1 MSDSANLS
9 DSLAAAVERG
19 DLLPSSA
26 DNIDKLLRS
35 PIPLYREAI
44 GQLADAGEWG
54 ELNDRFYKQLAFGT
68 GGLRG
73 RTIGRVVSDAERG
86 TPNAEERPE
95 HPCVGTN
102 TLNFYNLS
110 RATQGLINYV
120 KSVRATEGLS
130 GNPSLALA
138 TDTRHFNTDFASF
151 VAKVATENGCDV
163 FLFSEPRSTPELSYV
178 VRHLGLSTGIVL
190 TASHNP
196 PHDNGYKAYW
206 SDGAQ
211 MVEPHAGG
219 VIAEVEKI
227 ADDQYQAL
235 PADQQGALT
244 ILGEEIDDA
253 YMDKLETILL
263 DPQMVHSAN
272 DLKIVFT
279 NIHGTGGKIVPQML
293 RRLGFDC
300 STVTE
305 QDIEDGRFPT
315 VESPNPEN
323 APALAMAIDQAK
335 ATGSDIVIGTDPD
348 ADRMGV
354 AARNASGEL
363 QLLTGNQIG
372 SLIAWYR
379 IDTLFRQGVLT
390 DANKQN
396 ATLIKTFVTT
406 ELQRAIAERYGIGC
420 IDTLTGFKYIGQK
433 LNKYEAQIP
442 AAERENYRQ
451 LSEAQTRD
459 LRLEHSKFF
468 VFGGEESYGYLGSD
482 FLRDKDANGAAVM
495 FGELAAY
502 AKSNGLTLPE
512 LLDRVYCEYG
522 YFIEELHSLVLEGA
536 EGAAQIARLAKSY
549 SSHPPTEVDGSAVS
563 GVRDFATQEIID
575 PEGDRI
581 PTEKM
586 LIVELEGGRSF
597 AVRPSG
603 TEPKIKYYLF
613 GQQRP
618 AEGANFSDRELDR
631 IKTEVAESL
640 TTLWAWLDADIKNR
654 LG

>member
-9 DSLAAAVERG
+9 DTLASAVERG
-19 DLLPSSA
+19 DLLQSSA
-26 DNIDKLLRS
+26 DNIDKLLQS
-35 PIPLYREAI
+35 PNPLYREAVS
-44 GQLADAGEWG
+44 QLADAGEWA
-54 ELNDRFYKQLAFGT
+54 ELNDRFYKKLAFGT

-73 RTIGRVVSDAERG
+73 RTIGKVVSKAELG
-86 TPNAEERPE
+86 TPNDQGRPE

-120 KSVRATEGLS
+120 KASRAEEGLE
-130 GNPSLALA
+130 GKPSLALA
-138 TDTRHFNTDFASF
+138 TDTRHFNTEFANF

-163 FLFSEPRSTPELSYV
+163 FLFSEPRSTPELSFV
-178 VRHLGLSTGIVL
+178 IRHLGLSTGIVL

-206 SDGAQ
+206 NDGAQ

-235 PADQQGALT
+235 PGDQRGKLT
-244 ILGEEIDDA
+244 VMGEEIDTA
-253 YMDKLETILL
+253 YMDKLETLLL
-263 DPQMVHSAN
+263 DPEMVKSAN

-300 STVTE
+300 STVAE

-335 ATGSDIVIGTDPD
+335 ATDSDIVIGTDPD

-354 AARNASGEL
+354 AVRDADGGL

-372 SLIAWYR
+372 SLIGWYR
-379 IDTLFRQGVLT
+379 VDTLFRQGILT

-396 ATLIKTFVTT
+396 AILIKTFVTT

-420 IDTLTGFKYIGQK
+420 IDTLTGFKYIGEK
-433 LNKYEAQIP
+433 LSKYEAQIP
-442 AAERENYRQ
+442 ASERENYRQ

-495 FGELAAY
+495 FGELAAH
-502 AKSNGLTLPE
+502 AKSNCLTLPE
-512 LLDRVYCEYG
+512 LLDQVYCDYG
-522 YFIEELHSLVLEGA
+522 YFIEKLHSVVLEGA
-536 EGAAQIARLAKSY
+536 EGAAQIAKLAESY
-549 SSHPPTEVDGSAVS
+549 STNPPSEVDGSPVS

-575 PEGDRI
+575 PEGDKI

-586 LIVELEGGRSF
+586 LIVDLEDGRAF

-603 TEPKIKYYLF
+603 TEPKIKYYLY
-613 GQQRP
+613 GRKRP
-618 AEGANFSDRELDR
+618 AEGEKFSAEELTA
-631 IKTEVAESL
+631 IKTEVADSL
-640 TTLWAWLDADIKNR
+640 TALWTWLDADIKTR
-654 LG
+654 LA